1 VPDAYVDAL
10 LRERRGKDHAFK
22 TDPHSPIPRDERASF
37 RGLAYFDPDPA
48 YRVVARWEPAAT
60 PKPIRV
66 QTSTGEVRE
75 YLDAGV
81 LRMTLPVGEVA
92 LHGYEGVGDGLFVPF
107 RDATSGKE
115 TYGAGRYLDLE
126 APHGEELVVDFNL
139 AYNPYCAY
147 SEAYSCPFPP
157 WENWLKV
164 PIRAGERS
172 LPG

>member
-1 VPDAYVDAL
+1 MLDAYADAL
-10 LRERRGKDHAFK
+10 LRERREKDRAFK
-22 TDPHSPIPRDERASF
+22 TDPHSPIPRAERASF
-37 RGLAYFDPDPA
+37 QGLRYYDPDPS
-48 YRVVARWEPAAT
+48 YRVVARWEPAAA
-60 PKPIRV
+60 PKPVRV

-81 LRMTLPVGEVA
+81 LRATLPVGEVA

-126 APHGEELVVDFNL
+126 RPHGGALEVDFNR
-139 AYNPYCAY
+139 AYSPYCAY
-147 SEAYSCPFPP
+147 SEDYSCPFPP
-157 WENWLKV
+157 PDNWLKL

-172 LPG
+172 YHE